1 MHKTKKSYVLDPR
14 VEDELD
20 YMSPKLQQIGQT
32 FINQIEQSAK
42 SFVPVPEDDPVAY
55 LEYLID
61 ALEVGPNLG
70 SISSDNLIE
79 MLYNDPVLGAI
90 PLSQLRAEELLRGDN
105 IDVYD
110 YLQAALQ
117 FQVERYA
124 EAWLNDEVEMQK
136 AVNKGRKEKEKIQKD
151 KEENLGVDPNGTFID
166 KPVKKQKARA
176 LLPLLSKHAIIKK
189 CRPQDKKDGRK
200 HPVEDQNF
208 CLWDKEEEK
217 ILYAAPTKSD
227 AEGQE
232 RAVHYYSNASINSG
246 APVIAIVGDQV
257 FRRATI
263 QAVEPPTEFPDFKLF
278 FRTAA
283 EEGATS
289 SRRDVELWLS
299 KVVVYARKLE
309 TTEKDLLSRLV
320 KRVKVFKNLP
330 GNYARFTGERDI
342 NLNKLF
348 DLSDAYGSA
357 GIELVERSNALQ
369 EVFAAR
375 EKWVDTLLDFYDNKI
390 EYYKLNSDDPIRIY
404 WQEAASALRVD
415 EAIVG
420 P

>member
-1 MHKTKKSYVLDPR
+1 MRTSNKSRKKKSYVL
-14 VEDELD
+14 EDKVQENLD
-20 YMSPKLQQIGQT
+20 YVSPELQQIGKA
-32 FINQIEQSAK
+32 FIKKIEQSAK
-42 SFVPVPEDDPVAY
+42 SLVPVPSEDPAEY
-55 LEYLID
+55 LDFLID
-61 ALEVGPNLG
+61 ALEAGPNLG
-70 SISSDNLIE
+70 NISSSDLIE
-79 MLYNDPVLGAI
+79 LLISDPLLGAI
-90 PLSQLRAEELLRGDN
+90 PLSQLKAEELLRGED

-124 EAWLNDEVEMQK
+124 ESWLKGEVETQK
-136 AVNKGRKEKEKIQKD
+136 SVEKAKRQKEKSLEEDEKGTVVQKR
-151 KEENLGVDPNGTFID
+151 PN
-166 KPVKKQKARA
+166 KQKAGSLRA
-176 LLPLLSKHAIIKK
+176 KQAIIKK

-232 RAVHYYSNASINSG
+232 RAVHYYSNASVNSG
-246 APVIAIVGDQV
+246 APVIAIVGNQV

-299 KVVVYARKLE
+299 KVVVYAHKLE

-348 DLSDAYGSA
+348 DLSDAYGSV

-390 EYYKLNSDDPIRIY
+390 EHYKLNSDDPIRIY
-404 WQEAASALRVD
+404 WQEAAAALRVD